1 MDYYIID
8 YLNNSNDIEKYKNL
22 IENYLLLYNID
33 LKKLNKK
40 SLKRL
45 LNNNILNI
53 LIKYISNLKNDLYYK
68 EYKELINKAF
78 KTKSYENLIINN
90 I

>member
-22 IENYLLLYNID
+22 IENYMLLYNID

-53 LIKYISNLKNDLYYK
+53 LIKYISNLKNDLNYK

-78 KTKSYENLIINN
+78 KTKDYENLIINN